1 MEFVRKLIIAT
12 CSCAFGFAFFCDS
25 AGAQTSSEIFHGL
38 KKLRETKRVLYVA
51 AHPDDENT
59 RLIGYLANGVHAE
72 VAYLSLTRGD
82 GGQNLIG
89 KELGIELGMIR
100 TQELIRARETD
111 GGRQFFSRAIDF
123 GFSKNPNETLN
134 NWDREKLLEDV
145 VWIIRKFQPDIIIN
159 RFNDVPGTTHGHHTT
174 SAMISLEA
182 FEKADDP
189 NVFPDQL
196 QWVEPW
202 QAKRVFWN
210 AYNWGG
216 QYEPKKGKL
225 YHRFDVGD
233 MNPLLG
239 KTYSK
244 IAADSR
250 TMHKSQG
257 FGSTAQLGESSDFM
271 ELVKGDAFSEG
282 PFEGVT
288 DRWQSIPE
296 GKSIAQAI
304 DLAIGRFDFK
314 KPENNIKSLL
324 AIRKQLR
331 ELPSE
336 VAWIKEKETLIDHLI
351 LQSLGFSAEF
361 ISGKELS
368 FPTDESRAR
377 LTINNSSSLPVEVQ
391 SFSVLGESVSLVTY
405 LRDNKPLTQEVLIR
419 LPQNYPIS
427 QPYWMEQRPENNF
440 FLIQDRLEVGK
451 PFNDPAVMGKLVFS
465 IQGQEFEWEVPL
477 KYKYNDQV
485 DGEIIQPFTVVP
497 QASLSLNKDNV
508 FLINGK
514 FNDIDVEVSF
524 QNALIEGDLSFEGIP
539 ESAFEILSKIEEA
552 EKKRITYTVR
562 LTPSAGKEKSA
573 IGVKYTTLDGVVF
586 DKGQR
591 RITYKHIPNL
601 TYFPP
606 AEFNL
611 IQLNLQISPQRI
623 GYIPGAGDDV
633 PQVLTNLGYSVD
645 LLDKGRVTLSQML
658 EFNTIIVG
666 IRGFNVNQ
674 VLADEMNQLMAYVEQ
689 GGNLI
694 VQYNTSSPLLT
705 RKLGPY
711 PLQLSR
717 NRVAVENS
725 PVKVDFTAHPV
736 LWSPNRI
743 ELRDFDGWVQE
754 RGLYFP
760 DTWDDSYT
768 APLEMQDPDELP
780 SRGPLLLANY
790 GKGTYAYSGISWF
803 RLLPAG
809 VPGAIKLFVN
819 LIEQGSERKND

>member
-12 CSCAFGFAFFCDS
+12 FSCAFGFAFFCDS

-174 SAMISLEA
+174 SAIISLEA

-336 VAWIKEKETLIDHLI
+336 VAWIKEKQTLIDHLI

-377 LTINNSSSLPVEVQ
+377 LTINNSSSLPLEVQ
-391 SFSVLGESVSLVTY
+391 SFSVLGESVSLVGY

-440 FLIQDRLEVGK
+440 FLIQDRVEVGK
-451 PFNDPAVMGKLVFS
+451 TFNDPAVMGKLVFS

-514 FNDIDVEVSF
+514 FNDIEVEVSF

-790 GKGTYAYSGISWF
+790 GRGTYAYSGISWF

>member
-1 MEFVRKLIIAT
+1 MELVKKLITTYYCI
-12 CSCAFGFAFFCDS
+12 FGFAFFS
-25 AGAQTSSEIFHGL
+25 GTAGAQTSSEIFHGL
-38 KKLRETKRVLYVA
+38 KKLKETKRVLYLA

-59 RLIGYLANGVHAE
+59 RLIGYLANGEHAE

-123 GFSKNPNETLN
+123 GFSKHPDETLN
-134 NWDREKLLEDV
+134 NWDREKLLADV
-145 VWIIRKFQPDIIIN
+145 VWIIRKFQPDIMIN
-159 RFNDVPGTTHGHHTT
+159 RFNDEPGTTHGHHTT
-174 SAMISLEA
+174 SAILSLEA
-182 FEKADDP
+182 FEKAADP
-189 NVFPDQL
+189 SIFPDQL

-216 QYEPKKGKL
+216 QYEPKDGKL

-233 MNPLLG
+233 LNPLLG
-239 KTYSK
+239 RTYSK

-257 FGSTAQLGESSDFM
+257 FGSTAQLGEGNDYM
-271 ELVKGDAFSEG
+271 ELVKGEAFSKG
-282 PFEGVT
+282 PFEGVA
-288 DRWQSIPE
+288 DRWLSVPQ
-296 GKSIAQAI
+296 GKGIAQAI
-304 DLAIGRFDFK
+304 ELAMKNFDFK
-314 KPENNIKSLL
+314 KPENNVKSLL
-324 AIRKQLR
+324 EIRKKLHG
-331 ELPSE
+331 LPSDL
-336 VAWIKEKETLIDHLI
+336 AWIKEKQEGIDRLV
-351 LQSLGFSAEF
+351 LQSMGFAAEF

-368 FPTDESRAR
+368 FPTDESRAK
-377 LTINNSSSLPVEVQ
+377 LTLNNSSSSPIELQTFTVLDQ
-391 SFSVLGESVSLVTY
+391 SISLQTS
-405 LRDNKPLTQEVLIR
+405 LLENRPHTQEVTIK
-419 LPQNYPIS
+419 LPGNFPVS
-427 QPYWMEQRPENNF
+427 QPYWMEQRPEDNLF
-440 FLIQDRLEVGK
+440 QIEDRLKIGK
-451 PFNDPAVMGKLVFS
+451 PFNDPAVVGKLVFS
-465 IQGQEFEWEVPL
+465 IQGQKFEREIAL

-497 QASLSLNKDNV
+497 QASLSINKENV
-508 FLINGK
+508 FLLNGESDEIK
-514 FNDIDVEVSF
+514 VEVNF
-524 QNALIEGDLSFEGIP
+524 QKELLEGELIFEGIP
-539 ESAFEILSKIEEA
+539 ESAVEILSRIEEV
-552 EKKRITYTVR
+552 EKKRVIYTVR
-562 LTPSAGKEKSA
+562 LSPANGEEKTI
-573 IGVKYTTLDGVVF
+573 IGVQYTTSDGQKF
-586 DKGQR
+586 EAGQR

-611 IQLNLQISPQRI
+611 IQLNLQVSPQRI

-633 PQVLTNLGYSVD
+633 PGVLANLGYSVT
-645 LLDKGRVTLSQML
+645 LLDNGSLTLSKML
-658 EFNTIIVG
+658 EFQTIIVG
-666 IRGFNVNQ
+666 IRAFNVNQ
-674 VLADEMNQLMAYVEQ
+674 VLADEMSQLMAYVEE

-711 PLQLSR
+711 PVELSR
-717 NRVAVENS
+717 NRVAVEDS

-736 LWSPNRI
+736 LYSPNRI
-743 ELRDFDGWVQE
+743 EMTDFDGWVQE

-760 DTWDDSYT
+760 GNWDDNYT
-768 APLEMQDPDELP
+768 APLEMQDPNESP
-780 SRGPLLLANY
+780 TKGSLLLTNY
-790 GKGTYAYSGISWF
+790 GKGTFTYSGISWF

-819 LIEQGSERKND
+819 LIEQAGERKND

>member
-174 SAMISLEA
+174 SAIISLEA

-336 VAWIKEKETLIDHLI
+336 VAWIKEKQTLIDHLI

-377 LTINNSSSLPVEVQ
+377 LTINNSSSLPLEVQ
-391 SFSVLGESVSLVTY
+391 SFSVLGESVSLVGY

-440 FLIQDRLEVGK
+440 FLIQDRVEVGK
-451 PFNDPAVMGKLVFS
+451 TFNDPAVMGKLVFS

-514 FNDIDVEVSF
+514 FNDIEVEVSF

-760 DTWDDSYT
+760 DSWDDSYT

-790 GKGTYAYSGISWF
+790 GRGTYAYSGISWF

>member
-1 MEFVRKLIIAT
+1 MELVKKILIAT
-12 CSCAFGFAFFCDS
+12 YYCIFGFAFFPGS
-25 AGAQTSSEIFHGL
+25 AAAQTSSEIFHEL
-38 KKLRETKRVLYVA
+38 KKLRETKRVLYLA

-59 RLIGYLANGVHAE
+59 RLIGYLANGEHAE

-123 GFSKNPNETLN
+123 GFSKHPDETLN
-134 NWDREKLLEDV
+134 NWDREKLLADV
-145 VWIIRKFQPDIIIN
+145 VWIIRKFQPDIMIN

-174 SAMISLEA
+174 SAILSLEA
-182 FEKADDP
+182 FEKAADP
-189 NVFPDQL
+189 TVFPDQL

-216 QYEPKKGKL
+216 QYEPEEGKL

-233 MNPLLG
+233 LNPLLG

-257 FGSTAQLGESSDFM
+257 FGSTAQLGESSDYM
-271 ELVKGDAFSEG
+271 ELVKGERFSEG
-282 PFEGVT
+282 PFDGVA
-288 DRWQSIPE
+288 DRW
-296 GKSIAQAI
+296 KSVPQGQNIAASI
-304 DLAIGRFDFK
+304 DLAMDEFDFQ
-314 KPENNIKSLL
+314 KPENNTKALL
-324 AIRKQLR
+324 EIRKLLYG
-331 ELPSE
+331 LPSDLSW
-336 VAWIKEKETLIDHLI
+336 VKEKQKEIDRII
-351 LQSLGFSAEF
+351 LQSLGFAVEFSAA
-361 ISGKELS
+361 KELS

-377 LTINNSSSLPVEVQ
+377 LIINNTSSIPVEIHT
-391 SFSVLGESVSLVTY
+391 FSVLDQSISLQSTSVGNRPFS
-405 LRDNKPLTQEVLIR
+405 QEVVINLA
-419 LPQNYPIS
+419 QGFPIS
-427 QPYWMEQRPENNF
+427 QPYWMEQRPSNNLFQIENRVD
-440 FLIQDRLEVGK
+440 IGR
-451 PFNDPAVMGKLVFS
+451 PFNAPAVVGRLIFN
-465 IQGQEFEWEVPL
+465 IQGQEFEQEVAL

-485 DGEIIQPFTVVP
+485 DGEIVQPFTVVP
-497 QASLSLNKDNV
+497 QASLSLDKENV
-508 FLINGK
+508 FLLNGESDVIK
-514 FNDIDVEVSF
+514 VEVSF
-524 QNALIEGDLSFEGIP
+524 QKELMDGELSFVGLP
-539 ESAFEILSKIEEA
+539 ESAFEVLSRIEDV
-552 EKKRITYTVR
+552 EKKRVIYSVK
-562 LTPSAGKEKSA
+562 LSPENGQEKSVIA
-573 IGVKYTTLDGVVF
+573 VNFTSSTGEVF
-586 DKGQR
+586 DKGLR

-611 IQLNLQISPQRI
+611 IQLNLNVSSQRI

-633 PQVLTNLGYSVD
+633 PGVLTNLGYAVTI
-645 LLDKGRVTLSQML
+645 LDNGSLTLSKLL
-658 EFNTIIVG
+658 EFNTVIVG
-666 IRGFNVNQ
+666 IRAFNVNQ
-674 VLADEMNQLMAYVEQ
+674 VLADEVNQLMSYVEQ

-694 VQYNTSSPLLT
+694 VQYNTSSPLLS

-717 NRVAVENS
+717 NRVAVEDS

-736 LWSPNRI
+736 LNSPNQI
-743 ELRDFDGWVQE
+743 EMRDFDGWVQE

-768 APLEMQDPDELP
+768 APLEMQDPNESP
-780 SRGPLLLANY
+780 SKGPLLLANY
-790 GKGTYAYSGISWF
+790 GKGTYTYSGISWF

-819 LIEQGSERKND
+819 LIEQAGERKND

>member
-1 MEFVRKLIIAT
+1 MELIRKLIIAT
-12 CSCAFGFAFFCDS
+12 CYCTFTFAFFPGI
-25 AGAQTSSEIFHGL
+25 ATAQTSSEIFHEL

-59 RLIGYLANGVHAE
+59 RLIGYLANGEHAE

-123 GFSKNPNETLN
+123 GFSKHPDETLN
-134 NWDREKLLEDV
+134 NWDREKLLSDV
-145 VWIIRKFQPDIIIN
+145 VWIIRKFQPDIMIN

-174 SAMISLEA
+174 SAILSLEA
-182 FEKADDP
+182 FEKAADP
-189 NVFPDQL
+189 KIFPEQL

-216 QYEPKKGKL
+216 QYEPETGKL

-233 MNPLLG
+233 LNPLLG
-239 KTYSK
+239 RTYSK

-257 FGSTAQLGESSDFM
+257 FGSTAQIGESSDFM
-271 ELVKGDAFSEG
+271 ELVKGENFSKG

-288 DRWQSIPE
+288 DRWESIPQ
-296 GKSIAQAI
+296 GRAIAQAI
-304 DLAIGRFDFK
+304 DLALERFDFK
-314 KPENNIKSLL
+314 KPENNINLL
-324 AIRKQLR
+324 LGIRKQLHD
-331 ELPSE
+331 LPSE
-336 VAWIKEKETLIDHLI
+336 LAWIKEKQAGIDWLV
-351 LQSLGFSAEF
+351 LQSLGFVAEF
-361 ISGKELS
+361 IAGKELS

-377 LTINNSSSLPVEVQ
+377 LTLNNASNSPIEVQ
-391 SFSVLGESVSLVTY
+391 SFHILDEPIFIRTSLKE
-405 LRDNKPLTQEVLIR
+405 NKPFTQEVLIK
-419 LPQNYPIS
+419 LPHNYPIS
-427 QPYWMEQRPENNF
+427 QPYWMEKRPENNLF
-440 FLIQDRLEVGK
+440 QIEDRLEIGK
-451 PFNDPAVMGKLVFS
+451 PFNDPAVVGRLVFS
-465 IQGQEFEWEVPL
+465 IQDQEFEWEIPL
-477 KYKYNDQV
+477 TYKYNDQV

-497 QASLSLNKDNV
+497 QASLTLNKDNV
-508 FLINGK
+508 FLLNGESDEIK
-514 FNDIDVEVSF
+514 VEVSF
-524 QNALIEGDLSFEGIP
+524 QKELLAGELSFDGIP
-539 ESAFEILSKIEEA
+539 ESAVEILSRVEDD
-552 EKKRITYTVR
+552 EKKRITYTLR
-562 LTPSAGKEKSA
+562 LKPTNGREKSI
-573 IGVKYTTLDGVVF
+573 IGVNYTTADGTVY

-611 IQLNLQISPQRI
+611 IQLNLQVSPQRI

-633 PQVLTNLGYSVD
+633 PGVLTNLGYSVD
-645 LLDKGRVTLSQML
+645 LLENGNLTLSKML
-658 EFNTIIVG
+658 EFHTIIVG
-666 IRGFNVNQ
+666 IRAFNVNQ
-674 VLADEMNQLMAYVEQ
+674 VLADEMNQLLAYVEQ

-717 NRVAVENS
+717 NRVAVEDS
-725 PVKVDFTAHPV
+725 PVKVDFKAHPV
-736 LWSPNRI
+736 LYFPNKI
-743 ELRDFDGWVQE
+743 EITDFDGWVQE

-760 DTWDDSYT
+760 DTWDDNYT
-768 APLEMQDPDELP
+768 TPLEMQDPNESP
-780 SRGPLLLANY
+780 SKGALLLANY
-790 GKGTYAYSGISWF
+790 GKGTFAYSGISWF

-819 LIEQGSERKND
+819 LIEQAGERKND

>member
-1 MEFVRKLIIAT
+1 MELVKKLITTYYCIFAL
-12 CSCAFGFAFFCDS
+12 AFFS
-25 AGAQTSSEIFHGL
+25 GTAGAQTSSEIFHSL
-38 KKLRETKRVLYVA
+38 KKLKETKRVLYLA

-59 RLIGYLANGVHAE
+59 RLIGYLANGEHAE

-123 GFSKNPNETLN
+123 GFSKHPDETLN
-134 NWDREKLLEDV
+134 NWDREKLLADV
-145 VWIIRKFQPDIIIN
+145 VWIIRKFQPDIMIN
-159 RFNDVPGTTHGHHTT
+159 RFNDEPGTTHGHHTT
-174 SAMISLEA
+174 SAILSLEA
-182 FEKADDP
+182 FEKAADP

-216 QYEPKKGKL
+216 QYEPKEGKL

-233 MNPLLG
+233 LNPLLG
-239 KTYSK
+239 RTYSK

-271 ELVKGDAFSEG
+271 ELVKGDVFSKG
-282 PFEGVT
+282 PFDGVAN
-288 DRWQSIPE
+288 RWQSIPQ
-296 GKSIAQAI
+296 GKGIAQAI
-304 DLAIGRFDFK
+304 DLAMKNFDFI

-324 AIRKQLR
+324 EIRKKLHG
-331 ELPSE
+331 LPSDL
-336 VAWIKEKETLIDHLI
+336 AWIKEKQEGIDLLV
-351 LQSLGFSAEF
+351 LQSLGFAAEF
-361 ISGKELS
+361 MSGKELS
-368 FPTDESRAR
+368 FPTDESRAK
-377 LTINNSSSLPVEVQ
+377 LTLNNSSTIPIELHTFTVLDQSISLQTPLVENQ
-391 SFSVLGESVSLVTY
+391 PHS
-405 LRDNKPLTQEVLIR
+405 QEVSIK
-419 LPQNYPIS
+419 LPRNFPIS
-427 QPYWMEQRPENNF
+427 QPYWMEQRPLDNLFQIE
-440 FLIQDRLEVGK
+440 DRLRIGK
-451 PFNDPAVMGKLVFS
+451 PFNDPAVIGKLAFS
-465 IQGQEFEWEVPL
+465 IQGQKFERDVAL

-485 DGEIIQPFTVVP
+485 DGEIVQPFTIVP
-497 QASLSLNKDNV
+497 QASISINKENV
-508 FLINGK
+508 FLLNGESDEIN
-514 FNDIDVEVSF
+514 VEVSF
-524 QNALIEGDLSFEGIP
+524 QKELLEGELIFEGIR
-539 ESAFEILSKIEEA
+539 ESAVEILSRIEEL
-552 EKKRITYTVR
+552 EKKRVTYTVR
-562 LTPSAGKEKSA
+562 LSPDNDEEKRI
-573 IGVKYTTLDGVVF
+573 IGVKYTTSDGQIF
-586 DKGQR
+586 ETGQR

-611 IQLNLQISPQRI
+611 IQLNLHISPQRI

-633 PQVLTNLGYSVD
+633 PGVLANLGYSVT
-645 LLDKGRVTLSQML
+645 LLDNGSLNLSKML
-658 EFNTIIVG
+658 EFQTIIVG
-666 IRGFNVNQ
+666 IRAFNVNQ
-674 VLADEMNQLMAYVEQ
+674 VLADEMSQLMAYVEE

-711 PLQLSR
+711 PFDLSR
-717 NRVAVENS
+717 NRVAVEDS
-725 PVKVDFTAHPV
+725 PVKVDFTAHPI
-736 LWSPNRI
+736 LYSPNQI
-743 ELRDFDGWVQE
+743 ELTDFDGWVQE

-760 DTWDDSYT
+760 GNWDDNYT
-768 APLEMQDPDELP
+768 APLEMQDPNESP
-780 SRGPLLLANY
+780 SKGSLLLTNY
-790 GKGTYAYSGISWF
+790 GKGTFAYSGISWF

-819 LIEQGSERKND
+819 LIEQAGERKND